1 MPLRAGRTRSGP
13 VPAKARRKPIGH
25 IRRAQQITTY
35 GVGSLVAL
43 GEQSYIVSGLDT
55 WKDDEGLE
63 IREPRLQRALGIDG
77 FRLPPADVP
86 SSGRGVNV
94 RRFPE
99 WYSCRNCGD
108 LQPYRKF
115 GATADGKCNVCKAT
129 LTPSRFIVACTD
141 GHIDDFPYWDWV
153 HRGKDRVGDTRHDLK
168 LRSTGQT
175 ASLRAIVVTCSCGQE
190 ASLEGAFGRAA
201 LIRLGISCTGGRP
214 WLGRGAGQ
222 AGCGQP
228 PRTLQRGSSAAWFPL
243 IRSALSIPPWSQRL
257 QREIVPFYDM
267 LVGESDETI
276 LRQAGNNPKFKGAG
290 YDPEQILEAVRR
302 RERLLNDCGDEPD
315 PEAPALFEAGHA
327 LRKEEFRQL
336 RNTTPE
342 SPENTDFVCVE
353 PTAGGTNVSSS
364 LPGVGQTMLVK
375 RLREVRALTAF
386 VRVDMP
392 MPVDPKTRRAA
403 LTADKIRW
411 LPAIEVIGEGVFLR
425 LDMQRLRAW
434 EQQQAVTERV
444 ERIRLRH
451 EEVLARRLGGGPVHS
466 PVTPRF
472 VLAHSLAHMLIN
484 EWSLDAG
491 YPAGAL
497 SERLYVDDDEMAG
510 LLVYTATSDSA
521 GSLGGILAQGTLA
534 KLSGTLRSAL
544 ARASWCSADPLCMES
559 EASGADSLNLAACH
573 ACMLLPETS
582 CELGNAFLDRAVL
595 VGTPESEE
603 FGYFGTD

>member
-1 MPLRAGRTRSGP
+1 MPLRAGRTRSGS
-13 VPAKARRKPIGH
+13 VPAKARRTPIGH
-25 IRRAQQITTY
+25 VRRAQQITTY

-63 IREPRLQRALGIDG
+63 ILEPRLQRALGVDG

-86 SSGRGVNV
+86 SSGKGINI

-99 WYSCRNCGD
+99 WYTCRNCGD

-129 LTPSRFIVACTD
+129 LTPSRFIMACTD
-141 GHIDDFPYWDWV
+141 GHIDDFPYWAWV
-153 HRGKDRVGDTRHDLK
+153 HKGKERVSDSRHDLK
-168 LRSTGQT
+168 LLSTGQS
-175 ASLRAIVVTCSCGQE
+175 ASLRAIVVKCSCGEE

-201 LIRLGISCTGGRP
+201 LIHLGISCAGGRP
-214 WLGRGAGQ
+214 WLGRGAEQ
-222 AGCGQP
+222 AGCGRP

-257 QREIVPFYDM
+257 QREIALVYEM
-267 LVGESDETI
+267 LVDEFDETI
-276 LRQAGNNPKFKGAG
+276 LRLAGNNPKFKAAG
-290 YDPEQILEAVRR
+290 YDPKQILDAVRR
-302 RERLLNDCGDEPD
+302 RQRLADDGGDERD

-327 LRKEEFRQL
+327 LRKEEFQQL

-342 SPENTDFVCVE
+342 SPENPDFVCVE
-353 PTAGGTNVSSS
+353 PTADDADLSFA
-364 LPGVGQTMLVK
+364 LPGIGQTMLVK
-375 RLREVRALTAF
+375 RLREVRALTSF

-392 MPVDPKTRRAA
+392 MPVDPKTRKAA
-403 LTADKIRW
+403 LTREEIRW

-434 EQQQAVTERV
+434 ESQQAVTDRV
-444 ERIRLRH
+444 DRIRLRH
-451 EEVLARRLGGGPVHS
+451 EEVLARRLGGVPVHS

-472 VLAHSLAHMLIN
+472 VLAHSLAHMLVN

-510 LLVYTATSDSA
+510 LLIYTATSDSA
-521 GSLGGILAQGTLA
+521 GSLGGISAQGTPA
-534 KLSGTLRSAL
+534 KLAGTLRSAL
-544 ARASWCSADPLCMES
+544 NRASWCSADPLCMES
-559 EASGADSLNLAACH
+559 EATGADSLNLAACH

-582 CELGNAFLDRAVL
+582 CELGNGFLDRAVL
-595 VGTPESEE
+595 VGTPESEAI
-603 FGYFGTD
+603 GYFGAD